1 MEDGKKRPQPLT
13 DAQGMALVA
22 LARRTLA
29 AHFGDSSDDEG
40 LEKRLRDDRF
50 MEKGGIFVTL
60 KIDHALRGCI
70 GNLSATT
77 SILTGV
83 KDNALHA
90 AFHDPRFP
98 PLERKE
104 LDAVH
109 IEVSVLSEPTPMSYG
124 DADALMAKLRP
135 GVDGV
140 IIEKGSASATFLP
153 QVWKQL
159 PQPNAFLSNLCMK
172 AGLPANEWQTGS
184 LTVKTYQVQYFEET
198 RK

>member
-1 MEDGKKRPQPLT
+1 MKYGKKKSQPLT
-13 DAQGMALVA
+13 DDQGMALVA
-22 LARRTLA
+22 LARQTLA
-29 AHFGDSSDDEG
+29 DHFGESSGDES
-40 LEKRLRDDRF
+40 LEKRLRDDRLT
-50 MEKGGIFVTL
+50 ETAGIFVTL
-60 KIDHALRGCI
+60 KIDDSLRGCI
-70 GNLSATT
+70 GSLWAKTT
-77 SILTGV
+77 ILTGV

-98 PLERKE
+98 PLKREE

-109 IEVSVLSEPTPMSYG
+109 IEVSVLSEPAPISYG
-124 DADALMAKLRP
+124 DADALLAKLRP

-159 PQPNAFLSNLCMK
+159 PTPEGFLSNLCLK
-172 AGLPANEWQTGS
+172 AGLPANAWRTGD
-184 LTVKTYQVQYFEET
+184 LIVKTYQVQYFEET